1 MSIPISTTVFGQITI
16 DDITFDLLSQP
27 LSDEQFEKIKQ
38 YKKDNKCGRSSAPW
52 SVNKYKWIIE
62 DEKLYLVDIYFKLC
76 EDMKVYKVGETI
88 PKEVNKNYIIDVF
101 GTNKLFASW
110 LNKELK
116 VLIHEIPEY
125 NNPNKKREKK
135 RKVLMLKFKDGVIIS
150 KNEIEEIYTSNRLQD
165 YIED

>member
-16 DDITFDLLSQP
+16 DDLTFDLLTQP
-27 LSDEQFEKIKQ
+27 LSDSQFEKIKQ
-38 YKKDNKCGRSSAPW
+38 FKKDNNCGISSAPW
-52 SVNKYKWIIE
+52 SVNKYKWILE
-62 DEKLYLVDIYFKLC
+62 DDKLHLVDVRFKLC
-76 EDMKVYKVGETI
+76 EDKSNNIQNIFDT
-88 PKEVNKNYIIDVF
+88 D
-101 GTNKLFASW
+101 KLFASW

-165 YIED
+165 YIES

>member
-1 MSIPISTTVFGQITI
+1 
-16 DDITFDLLSQP
+16 
-27 LSDEQFEKIKQ
+27 
-38 YKKDNKCGRSSAPW
+38 
-52 SVNKYKWIIE
+52 
-62 DEKLYLVDIYFKLC
+62 
-76 EDMKVYKVGETI
+76 
-88 PKEVNKNYIIDVF
+88 
-101 GTNKLFASW
+101 LFASW

-165 YIED
+165 YIES